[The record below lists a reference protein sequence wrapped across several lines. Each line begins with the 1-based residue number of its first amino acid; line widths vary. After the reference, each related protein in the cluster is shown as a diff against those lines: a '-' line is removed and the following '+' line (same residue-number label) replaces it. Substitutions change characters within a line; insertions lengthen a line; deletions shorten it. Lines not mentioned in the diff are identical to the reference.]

1 MAAMKSIIAA
11 ILPFECIDP
20 KSTLRQTVVL
30 ISLVLLTP
38 NLPAQWSPQTELR
51 PAQISGYVVREN
63 NGAPV
68 QGATVILSPPGI
80 FGKLQTATTDSNGEY
95 RFQHVINGSY
105 QIIASAKGF
114 VTRTYQP
121 DSSTHDSYI
130 RVSAATVLHRVD
142 FELVPEKGAAQ
153 GE

>member
-1 MAAMKSIIAA
+1 LA
-11 ILPFECIDP
+11 LP
-20 KSTLRQTVVL
+20 TR
-30 ISLVLLTP
+30 
-38 NLPAQWSPQTELR
+38 NLPAQWSPQTELQ

-63 NGAPV
+63 NGAPI

-95 RFQHVINGSY
+95 RFQHVMVGSY

-121 DSSTHDSYI
+121 DASTHDTYI
-130 RVSAATVLHRVD
+130 RVGAATVLHRIDV
-142 FELVPEKGAAQ
+142 ELMPEKGSAQ
-153 GE
+153 ENKPIEP

>member
-1 MAAMKSIIAA
+1 V
-11 ILPFECIDP
+11 FVH
-20 KSTLRQTVVL
+20 STLRQTIVL
-30 ISLVLLTP
+30 ASLALLTP
-38 NLPAQWSPQTELR
+38 NLPAQWSPQTELQ

-63 NGAPV
+63 NGGPI

-80 FGKLQTATTDSNGEY
+80 FGKLQTATTDGNGEY

-121 DSSTHDSYI
+121 DASTRGSYVS
-130 RVSAATVLHRVD
+130 VSAATVLHRID
-142 FELVPEKGAAQ
+142 FELMPEKGSTQ
-153 GE
+153 ENKPIEP